1 MSDELKPCPF
11 CGHKPVMQDEFTV
24 VCEEC
29 GAENCRIN
37 WQNRPYLSHIL
48 SRAETAEAMVSR
60 LLGVVKPIVNYARV
74 EIYECGGHGWMLEKP
89 LKEFDKVVK
98 EWERKDD

>member
-1 MSDELKPCPF
+1 MKGKGMRGLNMANSLDN
-11 CGHKPVMQDEFTV
+11 T
-24 VCEEC
+24 
-29 GAENCRIN
+29 
-37 WQNRPYLSHIL
+37 RPIEDALRA
-48 SRAETAEAMVSR
+48 RAEKAEAKVSR